1 MSFQSEKEQE
11 QLSNQIQELN
21 KTLDLVKSY
30 IAVQMDNRKVT
41 EMTMQKDIL
50 AMEKVLD
57 QNNKKMNSILIQQEK
72 LSRENEKKLS
82 EIRDEVAPNT
92 LIVGNGDVENYQ
104 QAKEKAKECRVD
116 GIMIGRGIFTNPWAF
131 EKEAKEHTKE
141 EYLRLLIKHTKLFEA
156 TWEEKKNFAIM
167 KKFFKIYVRNFDGA
181 GELRKKLM
189 ECENYTQVKDLV
201 KKY

>member
-1 MSFQSEKEQE
+1 MSKGRANWEEIK
-11 QLSNQIQELN
+11 
-21 KTLDLVKSY
+21 K
-30 IAVQMDNRKVT
+30 AV
-41 EMTMQKDIL
+41 
-50 AMEKVLD
+50 
-57 QNNKKMNSILIQQEK
+57 
-72 LSRENEKKLS
+72 

-104 QAKEKAKECRVD
+104 QAKEKAKEYRVD
-116 GIMIGRGIFTNPWAF
+116 GVMIGRGIFTNPWAF